1 MGMIIAVDCGV
12 NGGISWND
20 GEQTE
25 AVKMP
30 PTDADICA
38 LLASLSCKA
47 KDIEIYIEEPP
58 LYAGRNIPG
67 SAVGKMMMNFGLIL
81 GASIA
86 CGFRVHRV
94 RPAIWMK
101 THPIGTKG
109 EQTSTAWKNKLK
121 GRAAELYPNAD
132 VTLATADSLL
142 ILDSARRGVIN

>member
-1 MGMIIAVDCGV
+1 MKMIIAVDCGV
-12 NGGISWND
+12 NGGISWTH

-25 AVKMP
+25 AVRMP

-38 LLASLSCKA
+38 LIGSLSCRA

-58 LYAGRNIPG
+58 LFVGRNIPG

-94 RPAIWMK
+94 RPATWMK

-109 EQTSTAWKNKLK
+109 DLTTTQWKNKLK
-121 GRAAELYPNAD
+121 GRASELYPNAD

-142 ILDSARRGVIN
+142 ILDSARRGAIN